1 MSAKKPKKIKP
12 KKITNY
18 AHPKGE
24 PVFQITDSPIE
35 VAPGDTVDILIPGPR
50 GFTVYLPIGE
60 HFNAQIF
67 EAIENPEW
75 AQAEMEAAS
84 GSGTEGED
92 VKFWGVRMIRTSKKF
107 DSGEVDPQGKPI
119 RDFPYCIYSK
129 ELKNFA
135 VANSPPKMELD
146 P

>member
-1 MSAKKPKKIKP
+1 MSPKKPKKIKP
-12 KKITNY
+12 KQIPGYT
-18 AHPKGE
+18 HPKGE
-24 PVFQITDSPIE
+24 PVLQITDPPIE
-35 VAPGDTVDILIPGPR
+35 VAPGDIVDILIPGPK

-67 EAIENPEW
+67 EAVENPEW
-75 AQAEMEAAS
+75 AQEGMEEAS
-84 GSGTEGED
+84 GSVSGGNVEN
-92 VKFWGVRMIRTSKKF
+92 FWGVRMTRISKKF
-107 DSGEVDPQGKPI
+107 DSGEVTSDGKPI

-135 VANSPPKMELD
+135 VANSPPKMELK